1 MTSSL
6 SLSITIYKMGL
17 DPAIVGHKMAR
28 IRGKAVCMQHVS
40 HLSWEA
46 GCQMKLSDET
56 DTQVS
61 SVTRTV
67 SMGLGQWDIPQCPD
81 RRPA

>member
-1 MTSSL
+1 
-6 SLSITIYKMGL
+6 
-17 DPAIVGHKMAR
+17 
-28 IRGKAVCMQHVS
+28 MQHVS

-46 GCQMKLSDET
+46 DCQMKLSDET

-67 SMGLGQWDIPQCPD
+67 SMGLGGTWTVGHTTVP
-81 RRPA
+81 RSKTSVAKAGKSLYLLH